1 MSQSVFTIAIK
12 HKKVFFD
19 YELLF
24 FRNWRYEQEL
34 ASLIW
39 KIDPKEIQKKPETAY
54 SAISIMSN
62 NGVGI
67 EQPLLLSCSRYY
79 HMLH

>member
-67 EQPLLLSCSRYY
+67 EQPLLLSCSRYN